1 VLNKE
6 LGEGSCIEFIEAKS
20 KQSLRVDQS
29 KIWEKLLMQVEE
41 DFDHETGDAQIE
53 VKVSMSGESKE
64 SQAAKIVASAAPKKT
79 ERNKGSNAR
88 DNPDSYDFIFD
99 CSLLGPGWT
108 ECTINA
114 DPEILWHDF
123 REMVTTQFGAPVS
136 ISYMSIKGKVL
147 PLKSEDDFNNVCD
160 QIEDEWD
167 DADGD
172 GSVRCVL
179 QPPQGGM
186 PAVKAGGGGARAALL
201 RVAVSD
207 ERGRLQLLATQIAAR
222 MRERNP
228 VLCSALLDKESAAM
242 AGSGTVGS
250 SAAAAANFDAEI
262 KGVTA
267 EQTLKIVYSKVLG
280 KEYGED
286 MLQTLEKL
294 VLDDDMLLA
303 LQVC

>member
-1 VLNKE
+1 LNKE
-6 LGEGSCIEFIEAKS
+6 LGEGSYIEFIEAKS

-41 DFDHETGDAQIE
+41 DFDHETGDAHIE
-53 VKVSMSGESKE
+53 VKVSLSGESKE
-64 SQAAKIVASAAPKKT
+64 SQAAKIVASAAPQKT
-79 ERNKGSNAR
+79 ERNKGSNAQ

-123 REMVTTQFGAPVS
+123 REMVTTKFGAPVS
-136 ISYMSIKGKVL
+136 ISYMSLNGKVL

-186 PAVKAGGGGARAALL
+186 PAVKAGGAARAALL

-228 VLCSALLDKESAAM
+228 VLCAALLGKESAVM
-242 AGSGTVGS
+242 AGSAAAGS
-250 SAAAAANFDAEI
+250 SAAAAKFHAEI

-286 MLQTLEKL
+286 MLQMLEKL

>member
-1 VLNKE
+1 
-6 LGEGSCIEFIEAKS
+6 
-20 KQSLRVDQS
+20 
-29 KIWEKLLMQVEE
+29 MQVEE
-41 DFDHETGDAQIE
+41 DFDPQTGDAHIE
-53 VKVSMSGESKE
+53 VKVSFSGESNE
-64 SQAAKIVASAAPKKT
+64 SLAAKIVASAAPKKA
-79 ERNKGSNAR
+79 ERNKGSNAQ

-114 DPEILWHDF
+114 DPDILWHDF
-123 REMVTTQFGAPVS
+123 REMVTTKFGAPVS
-136 ISYMSIKGKVL
+136 ISYMSINGKVL

-167 DADGD
+167 DGDGD

-186 PAVKAGGGGARAALL
+186 PAVKAGGGGALL

-207 ERGRLQLLATQIAAR
+207 ERGRLQLLATQLAAR

-228 VLCSALLDKESAAM
+228 VLCSALLDKERAVM
-242 AGSGTVGS
+242 AGRGTAGG

-267 EQTLKIVYSKVLG
+267 EQTLKIVYSKVMG

-286 MLQTLEKL
+286 LLQTLEKL